1 MKKQQVKWFWQ
12 KNETPNHKT
21 YDVDLLSEVIEMV
34 VSERLDALGKELRED
49 RSDRYCPACYIR
61 DITKE
66 ITDEINEFLEHSG
79 TKQ

>member
-61 DITKE
+61 AITKE
-66 ITDEINEFLEHSG
+66 ITSEIDEYLKYYSID
-79 TKQ
+79 

>member
-61 DITKE
+61 AITKE
-66 ITDEINEFLEHSG
+66 ITDEIDEFLEYSSID
-79 TKQ
+79 